1 MTGEV
6 VAPIGDEL
14 VDERIDDERIDDE
27 RIEISRILEPTW
39 FLLPHSQQ
47 HFPRI
52 IIKYAALKSNTS
64 TAKILHHNDDSHR
77 SDDVEKNNPHQ
88 SMNAKSNRLVIS

>member
-6 VAPIGDEL
+6 VAPIGDDL
-14 VDERIDDERIDDE
+14 VDERNDDE

-47 HFPRI
+47 HFPRT